1 MAAGVDSDA
10 ESQRAVTP
18 EVSFDP
24 RYVSFFE
31 QFSRQHYFEA
41 HEVLEEPWHATHHE
55 RRDCYKGLIQTAA
68 VFLKLKQGQLDPAAR
83 LVVRAL
89 SVLEP
94 YEPRREGLDVRT
106 ATALLREVV
115 RGRNLLAKG
124 SPPHLEPAAS

>member
-18 EVSFDP
+18 ELSFDP

-31 QFSRQHYFEA
+31 QFNRQHYFEA
-41 HEVLEEPWHATHHE
+41 HEVLEELWHTTHHE
-55 RRDCYKGLIQTAA
+55 RRDFYKGLIQTAA
-68 VFLKLKQGQLDPAAR
+68 VFLKLKQGQLAPAAR
-83 LVVRAL
+83 LAGRAL

-94 YEPRREGLDVRT
+94 YEPRCEGLDVRT